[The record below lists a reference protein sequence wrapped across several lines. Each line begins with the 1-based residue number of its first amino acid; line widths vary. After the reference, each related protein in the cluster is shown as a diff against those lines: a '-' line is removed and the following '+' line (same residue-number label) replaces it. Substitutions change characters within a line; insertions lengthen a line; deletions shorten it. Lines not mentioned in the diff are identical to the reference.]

1 MIDID
6 NLTNQI
12 HAEVEGVAETGF
24 PLEVYPEAIQKIV
37 YELVIYEN
45 FNLEYASAI
54 VLSVFATAFGNTH
67 RVNIKG

>member
-1 MIDID
+1 MMIDID

-24 PLEVYPEAIQKIV
+24 PLDVYPEAIQKIV

-54 VLSVFATAFGNTH
+54 VLLSLIH
-67 RVNIKG
+67 I